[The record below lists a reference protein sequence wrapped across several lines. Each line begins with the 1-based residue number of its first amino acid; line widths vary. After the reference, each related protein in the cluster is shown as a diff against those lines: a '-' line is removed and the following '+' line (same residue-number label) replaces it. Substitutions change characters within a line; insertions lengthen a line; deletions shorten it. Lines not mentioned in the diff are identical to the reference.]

1 MNAMQT
7 LFAKNLFAKI
17 FLPGQIREFSGS
29 WADPAFVGLTLIYDH
44 GERQMFRR
52 SDEEEKEEE
61 KEEEE
66 EEEIKKKE
74 EENMN

>member
-1 MNAMQT
+1 MA
-7 LFAKNLFAKI
+7 LRCKLKL
-17 FLPGQIREFSGS
+17 FLPHKIREFSGS

-52 SDEEEKEEE
+52 SDDEKEKEK

-66 EEEIKKKE
+66 EEEI
-74 EENMN
+74 